1 MWIPLITRGE
11 ALGIITV
18 ADKHGA
24 DPRFNDED
32 LRVAETLAQRAAEAI
47 DQSRRI
53 SRHTV
58 AAMLEAQEAERG
70 HLSRELHDQ
79 TGQALTAILLG
90 LGALQKESDTN
101 TATRV
106 ESVKGLVKDALEQ
119 VRRIAVELRPAAL
132 DDFGLGRRA

>member
-11 ALGIITV
+11 VLGIITV
-18 ADKHGA
+18 ADKHSA
-24 DPRFNDED
+24 DPRFSDED
-32 LRVAETLAQRAAEAI
+32 LRVAETLGQRAAEAI

-79 TGQALTAILLG
+79 TGQALTAILLA

-101 TATRV
+101 TGHRSSPSKAW
-106 ESVKGLVKDALEQ
+106 
-119 VRRIAVELRPAAL
+119 
-132 DDFGLGRRA
+132 